1 MVQNEVDAVLAKLG
15 LRSQDIKEFVYLTL
29 QDALTAGD
37 IQFASL
43 DASTPNT
50 PTFQLNLRQTVTDR
64 LFKPGG
70 SVGQIPKK
78 NTTSNYDWDWANDAT
93 SGSTPPPVTTAT
105 FYLAVVTTT
114 TPTASDFTSGT
125 SMTGSLPISF
135 TITGGSFT
143 DATRPCFWV
152 PDTHPITQIQEGS
165 LALNQISAFTVS
177 ALTINSVA
185 GKRYVMKSP
194 PFADSESTTWRLIA

>member
-1 MVQNEVDAVLAKLG
+1 MNSLAQVKTQGQGRELGFESVSGVVTASVVQSAINNMVQNEVDAVLAKLG

-135 TITGGSFT
+135 TILAVHSRVLPGRASGCQ
-143 DATRPCFWV
+143 TR
-152 PDTHPITQIQEGS
+152 I
-165 LALNQISAFTVS
+165 
-177 ALTINSVA
+177 
-185 GKRYVMKSP
+185 R
-194 PFADSESTTWRLIA
+194 